1 MGIMHQ
7 LTCNGVLEGIRIC
20 MRGFPNRMMYPD
32 FKLRYACLAAAEIV
46 SSSDNRTSV
55 YALMD
60 KIEFDRE
67 RYRLGHTLVFSRAG
81 ALAGLEEARDGLVIK
96 WLRFLQG
103 EIFKRVRTRVYE
115 QKRDQRELIKVA
127 QRNFRKYLAMR
138 DWGWFIIIQKT
149 RGMIGQPN
157 PEEELR
163 LLEEKAN
170 ETYGKYKDAL
180 DVTSGLEGM
189 MGNLKDEISAMSTQL
204 NEEQGNVSVYT
215 DRQSKAVAIKGEAEV
230 ELVKQQNILASEEAS
245 RVELAGEV
253 KAHAGSIGSVK
264 KDMEDIELA
273 ITKVE
278 QEKGNRDHTIKV

>member
-1 MGIMHQ
+1 M
-7 LTCNGVLEGIRIC
+7 
-20 MRGFPNRMMYPD
+20 
-32 FKLRYACLAAAEIV
+32 
-46 SSSDNRTSV
+46 
-55 YALMD
+55 
-60 KIEFDRE
+60 
-67 RYRLGHTLVFSRAG
+67 
-81 ALAGLEEARDGLVIK
+81 
-96 WLRFLQG
+96 QG
-103 EIFKRVRTRVYE
+103 EVFKRVRTRVYE
-115 QKRDQRELIKVA
+115 KRRDQRELIKVA

-230 ELVKQQNILASEEAS
+230 ELVKQQNVLASEEAS

-264 KDMEDIELA
+264 KDMDDIDLA

-278 QEKGNRDHTIKV
+278 QDKGNRDHTIKVLQDEVGEQDEVINKLNKEKKHLSATQAKSSEDLVAAEEKVAHLMSVKSQLESTLDQLESGLDKEKKGRGALEKAKRKVEGDL

>member
-1 MGIMHQ
+1 M
-7 LTCNGVLEGIRIC
+7 
-20 MRGFPNRMMYPD
+20 
-32 FKLRYACLAAAEIV
+32 
-46 SSSDNRTSV
+46 
-55 YALMD
+55 
-60 KIEFDRE
+60 
-67 RYRLGHTLVFSRAG
+67 
-81 ALAGLEEARDGLVIK
+81 
-96 WLRFLQG
+96 QG
-103 EIFKRVRTRVYE
+103 EVFKRVRSKVFE
-115 QKRDQRELIKVA
+115 KKRDQRELIKVA

-170 ETYGKYKDAL
+170 ETYGNYKDAL

-278 QEKGNRDHTIKV
+278 QEKGNRDHTIKVLQDEVGEQDEVLNKLNKELKQNQVKIWLLLKKRLHILCKSNHSLRPLWTNWRVVLTKKRRADPTSRSKKGRLKEISRWPRIWLQT